1 MKLKKLKFQ
10 EYTFTYLDKQNN
22 ELKQNIWPCFSKKES
37 LKIASKLLAE
47 SMMNDLYKIKT
58 RKK

>member
-22 ELKQNIWPCFSKKES
+22 ELRQVVLICFSKKES
-37 LKIASKLLAE
+37 LKIAGKLLAE
-47 SMMNDLYKIKT
+47 IKIDNVYKIKT

>member
-1 MKLKKLKFQ
+1 MKLKRLKLQ

-22 ELKQNIWPCFSKKES
+22 ELRKVVLICFSKKES

-47 SMMNDLYKIKT
+47 IKIDNVYKIKT

>member
-1 MKLKKLKFQ
+1 MKLKKLKLQ
-10 EYTFTYLDKQNN
+10 EYTFIYLDKQNN
-22 ELKQNIWPCFSKKES
+22 ELRKVLLICFSKKAS